1 MTKSDLH
8 PNQHPDHQE
17 RSALDV
23 QTKCDLAGVMESLAT
38 LQRNWNVTPSL
49 YLCGTF
55 LNGLR
60 LTVPRAQS
68 AAWGQ
73 EGGGAGEEEGRGI
86 SGQALGNLVVGM
98 SCL

>member
-8 PNQHPDHQE
+8 PNQHPDHHK

-23 QTKCDLAGVMESLAT
+23 QTKCDVAGVMESPAT
-38 LQRNWNVTPSL
+38 LQRNWNVTLSL

-55 LNGLR
+55 SNGLP

-73 EGGGAGEEEGRGI
+73 EGGGGGRGGGGGGERDLRSSI
-86 SGQALGNLVVGM
+86 R
-98 SCL
+98 